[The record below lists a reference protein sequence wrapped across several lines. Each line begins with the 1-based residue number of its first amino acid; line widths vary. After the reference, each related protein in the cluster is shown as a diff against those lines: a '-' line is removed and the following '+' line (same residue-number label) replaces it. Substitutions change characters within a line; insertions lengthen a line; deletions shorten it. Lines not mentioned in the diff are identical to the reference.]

1 MPYSRLEKTSWDVDP
16 QTLIELEGGN
26 TLSDWFGFS
35 TTFHDNEIVEANFES
50 RDARLIVAAF
60 RMTDQ
65 TDENGYYILDRRA
78 IVTIELLGV
87 TGVALEGK
95 FPTQVLEMGFR
106 KVANKGQLPANS
118 LAEIGDIELAFDDVY
133 GAGGSIFAKNARLS
147 FQPVESAE

>member
-1 MPYSRLEKTSWDVDP
+1 MPYSRLEKASWDVDP
-16 QTLIELEGGN
+16 QTLIEFEGGK

-35 TTFHDNEIVEANFES
+35 TTFHDNEIVEANFDS
-50 RDARLIVAAF
+50 KNARLMVAAF
-60 RMTDQ
+60 RMTEQ

-87 TGVALEGK
+87 TGVSLEGK

-106 KVANKGQLPANS
+106 KVASKGQLPANS
-118 LAEIGDIELAFDDVY
+118 LADIGDFELAFDDIC

-147 FQPVESAE
+147 FQPIESAQ